1 MLNMPM
7 QVRHGGMAA
16 AEMMSMTRSTAAVA
30 GVSTPSVW
38 AGGG

>member
-1 MLNMPM
+1 MGANA
-7 QVRHGGMAA
+7 QHADAGE
-16 AEMMSMTRSTAAVA
+16 EMMSMTRSTAAVA